1 MVYPVTIEQIKA
13 AYEEVCGDAMPGFQE
28 SAWKDFADII
38 NEAYD
43 AGIVAGVKKAQKAI
57 CEA

>member
-13 AYEEVCGDAMPGFQE
+13 AYKEVCGDAMPGFQE

-38 NEAYD
+38 NGAFN
-43 AGIVAGVKKAQKAI
+43 AGIIAGVKKAQKAV
-57 CEA
+57 